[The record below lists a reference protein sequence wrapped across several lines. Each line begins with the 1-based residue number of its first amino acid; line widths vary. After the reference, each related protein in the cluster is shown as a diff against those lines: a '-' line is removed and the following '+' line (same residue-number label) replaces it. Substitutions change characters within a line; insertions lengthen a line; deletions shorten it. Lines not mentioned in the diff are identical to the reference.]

1 MSNLK
6 GKKIL
11 VVNDHGSSY
20 FKPYEFLG
28 LECTRDH
35 KIIEESPEE
44 VALVVFTGGH
54 DVSPMLYERK
64 AHPFTSFSIERD
76 EEECDIYAIA
86 SEHGIPVS
94 GICRGA
100 QFLCV
105 MAGGKLVQ
113 DITGH
118 HGNHVVTAS
127 YPGGGT
133 KDITVSSS
141 HHQMQYPFSL
151 LTGEYEVLAWGKE
164 ALSEHYAFDDEN
176 TILKNEA
183 DVFLNMEPDVVWY
196 PKIKALCA
204 QYHPEWLRED
214 TEGFKYF
221 QQLVAHYLLPLMKE
235 RYETDRPGEKTL
247 TSTS

>member
-6 GKKIL
+6 NKKIL
-11 VVNDHGSSY
+11 VVNDHGPSY

-28 LECTRDH
+28 LECVRDH
-35 KIIEESPEE
+35 KIMEDSPEE

-54 DVSPMLYERK
+54 DVSPALYNK
-64 AHPFTSFSIERD
+64 TTHPFTSSSMERD
-76 EEECDIYAIA
+76 VQEVAIYKIA
-86 SEHGIPVS
+86 LDNNIPVS

-105 MAGGKLVQ
+105 MAGAKLVQ

-118 HGNHVVTAS
+118 HGNHIVTAS
-127 YPGGGT
+127 YPDGKT
-133 KDITVSSS
+133 KDIIVSSS
-141 HHQMQYPFSL
+141 HHQMQYPFGL
-151 LTGEYEVLAWGKE
+151 LADNYEVLAWGTE
-164 ALSEHYAFDDEN
+164 ALSDHYAFDDKS
-176 TILKNEA
+176 TIPKNEA

-204 QYHPEWLRED
+204 QYHPEWMRED
-214 TEGFKYF
+214 TEGFIYF